1 MTTGEPRAGP
11 GGWGG
16 RSEERPRCGASLF
29 QLIPMARRPLTNC
42 GERPPP
48 PAPSLPSGWLF
59 SIRQRPGVQVQG
71 QQGTGP
77 WAAGRHAGLPLA
89 WERRWRGTPVLAQ
102 RVHLWDG
109 LLLEEG
115 LKPGFWAAGH
125 LQPKVAGR
133 AGLRVAH
140 NWCPRAWA
148 VLPAQSCGRATPRH
162 STWTSARQCHCGPV

>member
-1 MTTGEPRAGP
+1 MGCELCGWGVDSVGRVWSLWSGCGACGRGVEPVVGVWTLLSGFGARRTRSTREGEGP
-11 GGWGG
+11 G
-16 RSEERPRCGASLF
+16 P
-29 QLIPMARRPLTNC
+29 T
-42 GERPPP
+42 RPPP
-48 PAPSLPSGWLF
+48 QPVWGSVGPCIARLASLVEA
-59 SIRQRPGVQVQG
+59 RP
-71 QQGTGP
+71 
-77 WAAGRHAGLPLA
+77 RDSC
-89 WERRWRGTPVLAQ
+89 WRGTPVLAQ